1 MRDKSFYKE
10 KAESI
15 KNDVLEIQ
23 KKGDIFNIEDPFN
36 SYPGITDA
44 IREFVHLVFSFDRN
58 LPLNKELENLSKLR
72 FASVIIGGSVDFVK
86 KDFEVVIS
94 KIDFFIHYLDTYVD

>member
-15 KNDVLEIQ
+15 KNNVLEIQ
-23 KKGDIFNIEDPFN
+23 KRGAIFNIEDPFN
-36 SYPGITDA
+36 SYPGITDI
-44 IREFVHLVFSFDRN
+44 IREFVHLVFSFDRS

-72 FASVIIGGSVDFVK
+72 FSSAITGGVDFAK
-86 KDFEVVIS
+86 KDFEKVIS